1 MLPLPV
7 GEGWGEGSKY
17 EKPEFQ
23 FINNITHPLPN
34 LPRFAE
40 EGNLNNK
47 QPERSFGEM
56 AHYSCG
62 FLWRCIRI
70 LTREP
75 CKTLQ

>member
-34 LPRFAE
+34 PPPLRRGGKF
-40 EGNLNNK
+40 K
-47 QPERSFGEM
+47 
-56 AHYSCG
+56 
-62 FLWRCIRI
+62 
-70 LTREP
+70 
-75 CKTLQ
+75 